1 VPLPTGVERH
11 TARAV
16 NYERARALV
25 PEFPARKQATPGAAG
40 LPPSEWLDKALKM
53 GSLAEQD
60 VSRKVEIQ
68 RLVQPTGKEES

>member
-1 VPLPTGVERH
+1 MKELAHSYPNFPHESKPPQAQLVFLPV
-11 TARAV
+11 
-16 NYERARALV
+16 
-25 PEFPARKQATPGAAG
+25 
-40 LPPSEWLDKALKM
+40 EWLDKALKM